1 MNQRVYKDVNENFKI
16 NLEGVLAEDPLL
28 DVLIPYLDNEVD
40 IYFPL
45 VNEMN
50 AEGTTT
56 KNILNSSIYNP
67 QLNQEPGIINKE
79 ILYRFYDIS
88 TNGLVVNNRVLE
100 KYKEDENLK
109 HFGILDLIISNF
121 SDLKVRCIPKCIVTA
136 IENEIP
142 DGERKEM
149 VEELKSIYNKNEKQS
164 TASVVK

>member
-1 MNQRVYKDVNENFKI
+1 MSQRQYKDVNESFKI
-16 NLEGVLAEDPLL
+16 NLEGTLTEEPLL

-88 TNGLVVNNRVLE
+88 TNGLVLNNRFIE
-100 KYKEDENLK
+100 KYKEDETLK
-109 HFGILDLIISNF
+109 HFGLLDLIISNF
-121 SDLKVRCIPKCIVTA
+121 SNLKLRCIPKCIVSS
-136 IENEIP
+136 IENEFS
-142 DGERKEM
+142 EEQRKEM
-149 VEELKSIYNKNEKQS
+149 VEELKNIYNKNEKQS